1 MVINH
6 EHWDSGVYIFISPL
20 WHWKGLLCFV
30 ISHVGL
36 YPHLLLHMVLFDRL
50 LACQC
55 NYCGSYTWSVS
66 CQTWKWSFIIEDRCS
81 IHPQGNILSQGKRPQ
96 SEVKHM
102 FTFALSDVIFKVG
115 RRACYQSHSFYA
127 LPVQSAWNRN
137 VLTWTINGDNLIS
150 SE

>member
-1 MVINH
+1 
-6 EHWDSGVYIFISPL
+6 
-20 WHWKGLLCFV
+20 
-30 ISHVGL
+30 
-36 YPHLLLHMVLFDRL
+36 
-50 LACQC
+50 
-55 NYCGSYTWSVS
+55 
-66 CQTWKWSFIIEDRCS
+66 
-81 IHPQGNILSQGKRPQ
+81 
-96 SEVKHM
+96 VKHM